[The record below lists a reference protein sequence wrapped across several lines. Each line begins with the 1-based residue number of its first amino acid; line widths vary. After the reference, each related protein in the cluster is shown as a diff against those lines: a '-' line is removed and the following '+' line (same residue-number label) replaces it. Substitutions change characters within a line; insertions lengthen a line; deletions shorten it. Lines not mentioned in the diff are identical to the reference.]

1 MWYSFFIKPK
11 NIMYGCDKRSAEFLW
26 HMILFACCFSH
37 LWAVK
42 GFSQRTGF
50 LSQKVYFDPTY
61 SLSTAMP
68 LLNNLP
74 LYVSSWL
81 QLPPFHEGNIR
92 HLTICFPYYIS
103 TVSRI
108 FCNGHQWGCLCI
120 PYFTLELPLTNWNK
134 RKHN

>member
-61 SLSTAMP
+61 SLSTAVP

-92 HLTICFPYYIS
+92 HLTICFPYYIVQYQEFS
-103 TVSRI
+103 AMGISGVVYVFPI
-108 FCNGHQWGCLCI
+108 
-120 PYFTLELPLTNWNK
+120 LPLNCLLLTEK
-134 RKHN
+134 KKKT